1 MSIAKRYEEAQKLI
15 NGNRKTL
22 RGRRLY
28 GLGVIVAVNIVSIYE
43 SQLDE
48 SLKTRPI
55 SIKEDKEWESA
66 EKTMSNEEIKDF
78 EQCIFE
84 ELNYLGYEG
93 VIKNV
98 EGYDKSIKLSVKDT
112 TP

>member
-22 RGRRLY
+22 RGRRIY

-43 SQLDE
+43 SQLDD
-48 SLKTRPI
+48 SLKTRSIP
-55 SIKEDKEWESA
+55 IKEDKEWESA
-66 EKTMSNEEIKDF
+66 EKILSNDEIKDF

-98 EGYDKSIKLSVKDT
+98 EGYDKSIKLSIKDS